1 MRALVTGGAKGL
13 GKEIAIFLAE
23 RGFEVAIH
31 YHSSEKSADEL
42 AQYIKSKTGNKC
54 VSIKADLTQE
64 IEVQDLIGCAND
76 KLGGSI
82 SCLINNASIFEYDN
96 IWTANRDSWD
106 RHIESNL
113 RAPFVLTQ
121 SFANQVSP
129 SIRDEHGEPLSQG
142 SIINLIDQRVK
153 KLTPEFTSYTI
164 AKMGLWALTKT
175 SAQALAPNIRVNAI
189 GPGPTLQGERQSKE
203 HFETQRKNTVLERGA
218 DPSEIVA
225 AVGYLLDAKSVT
237 GQLICVDGGQHLA
250 WQTPDVLG
258 VE

>member
-1 MRALVTGGAKGL
+1 MRAVVTGGAKRL

-42 AQYIKSKTGNKC
+42 AQYIKSKTGNNC

-64 IEVQDLIGCAND
+64 IEVQDLIGRAND

-82 SCLINNASIFEYDN
+82 SCLVNNASIFEYDN

-189 GPGPTLQGERQSKE
+189 APGWISDKYDLR
-203 HFETQRKNTVLERGA
+203 TVDHEQHPAGRVGRPH
-218 DPSEIVA
+218 DISE
-225 AVGYLLDAKSVT
+225 AVNYLFNAGFIT
-237 GQLICVDGGQHLA
+237 GQTLTIDGGMTKKMIYA
-250 WQTPDVLG
+250 
-258 VE
+258 E

>member
-1 MRALVTGGAKGL
+1 MRAVVTGGAKRL

-42 AQYIKSKTGNKC
+42 AQYIKSKTGNNC

-64 IEVQDLIGCAND
+64 IEVQDLIGRAND

-121 SFANQVSP
+121 SFANQVHP
-129 SIRDEHGEPLSQG
+129 
-142 SIINLIDQRVK
+142 
-153 KLTPEFTSYTI
+153 
-164 AKMGLWALTKT
+164 
-175 SAQALAPNIRVNAI
+175 
-189 GPGPTLQGERQSKE
+189 
-203 HFETQRKNTVLERGA
+203 VLEM
-218 DPSEIVA
+218 SMVNHYHK
-225 AVGYLLDAKSVT
+225 VQLL
-237 GQLICVDGGQHLA
+237 I
-250 WQTPDVLG
+250 
-258 VE
+258 